1 MVSTRAVFISQLDW
15 NWRVHFSV
23 GALTWQAN
31 QACSWQEAFV
41 LLTGLSSR
49 LFQRGQLAS
58 PRMSELGE
66 RDRQQTDRGTDT
78 KKERKRSTQLEPYL
92 LSRSDTTSG
101 LQLKKKKKWK

>member
-1 MVSTRAVFISQLDW
+1 MSTRAVFISQLDQ

-23 GALTWQAN
+23 GALTWQVN

-78 KKERKRSTQLEPYL
+78 KKEREAHN
-92 LSRSDTTSG
+92 LSRIYLVEVT
-101 LQLKKKKKWK
+101 LPLAYN